1 MRKEQKTIEKV
12 SAFDRGYI
20 AGARTQ
26 SKEIYSEKDMQE
38 YAEFCVQCYLK
49 GLPCIVAKDWD
60 EQLRKK

>member
-1 MRKEQKTIEKV
+1 MTPKEKV

-20 AGARTQ
+20 AGIKA
-26 SKEIYSEKDMQE
+26 KKIMYSEEDMQE
-38 YAEFCVQCYLK
+38 YAEFCVHCYLK